1 MNSDLIVELVGYAAS
16 ALIIISITQ
25 RSILRLRLIGLAGG
39 LTFLVYALIIGAYPI
54 AAVNLAA
61 SAIHIWYLRKLIS
74 RKEEVFRIL
83 HVRPDSLYLA
93 EFLSFY
99 RNEIQGRYQPEF
111 TYEPRAGLITA
122 FVLRDMVPAGLLI
135 GSVEADGTFRVD
147 LDFVIPQYRDFRI
160 GQYVFSPD
168 SALLDGIAPTVVW
181 AEASNDDHASYLR
194 RIGFKCTG
202 DANRYE
208 LEVTRPTGA
217 HAAEAIGAVQELPQP
232 PAPPETL

>member
-1 MNSDLIVELVGYAAS
+1 MTLTLEQVRQTRFRLAR
-16 ALIIISITQ
+16 
-25 RSILRLRLIGLAGG
+25 RSG
-39 LTFLVYALIIGAYPI
+39 
-54 AAVNLAA
+54 
-61 SAIHIWYLRKLIS
+61 
-74 RKEEVFRIL
+74 
-83 HVRPDSLYLA
+83 
-93 EFLSFY
+93 
-99 RNEIQGRYQPEF
+99 
-111 TYEPRAGLITA
+111 YEPVDVDN
-122 FVLRDMVPAGLLI
+122 FVDK
-135 GSVEADGTFRVD
+135 VEATLSQLTEENDTLRQQVD
-147 LDFVIPQYRDFRI
+147 A
-160 GQYVFSPD
+160 SPD